1 MIIRQGIAA
10 DYPQLLDIW
19 LRAVRA
25 THHFLQPSDI
35 DALLP
40 QLRDVYFP
48 AVELWVAVDPDD
60 QPLGFIGFNENHVEM
75 LFVDPAHHRQG
86 IGRALLQRVLRHR
99 PHLEL
104 ACVASKVATFEA
116 MGFQVLAARGPQ
128 VLMSTRNYSA
138 DGMLAV
144 QDLAPIFQSTEV
156 RQIHAYLLKQHGKR
170 AMSDAEKQRDRLL
183 DQMTQQAQALVRE
196 RLIVH

>member
-48 AVELWVAVDPDD
+48 AVDLWVAEDTDD
-60 QPLGFIGFNENHVEM
+60 QPLGFIGVNENHVEM
-75 LFVDPAHHRQG
+75 LFVDPARHRQG
-86 IGRALLQRVLRHR
+86 IGRALLDFGR
-99 PHLEL
+99 
-104 ACVASKVATFEA
+104 
-116 MGFQVLAARGPQ
+116 
-128 VLMSTRNYSA
+128 
-138 DGMLAV
+138 
-144 QDLAPIFQSTEV
+144 QS
-156 RQIHAYLLKQHGKR
+156 RS
-170 AMSDAEKQRDRLL
+170 AMSVDVNEQNPQATAFYQHYGFVQTGRSPLDGEGRPFPLL
-183 DQMTQQAQALVRE
+183 HMNLPTRA
-196 RLIVH
+196 

>member
-86 IGRALLQRVLRHR
+86 IGRALLDFGR
-99 PHLEL
+99 
-104 ACVASKVATFEA
+104 
-116 MGFQVLAARGPQ
+116 
-128 VLMSTRNYSA
+128 
-138 DGMLAV
+138 
-144 QDLAPIFQSTEV
+144 QS
-156 RQIHAYLLKQHGKR
+156 RS
-170 AMSDAEKQRDRLL
+170 AMSVDVNEQNPQATAFYQRYGFVQTGRSPLDGEGRPFPLL
-183 DQMTQQAQALVRE
+183 HMSLPTRA
-196 RLIVH
+196 

>member
-1 MIIRQGIAA
+1 MMPTLAWPPLTGAPIRHQYTQDDTMIIRQGIAA

-48 AVELWVAVDPDD
+48 AVDLWVAEDTDD

-75 LFVDPAHHRQG
+75 LFVDPARHRQG
-86 IGRALLQRVLRHR
+86 IGRALLDFGR
-99 PHLEL
+99 
-104 ACVASKVATFEA
+104 
-116 MGFQVLAARGPQ
+116 
-128 VLMSTRNYSA
+128 
-138 DGMLAV
+138 
-144 QDLAPIFQSTEV
+144 QS
-156 RQIHAYLLKQHGKR
+156 RS
-170 AMSDAEKQRDRLL
+170 AMSVDVNEQNPQATAFYQHYGFVQTGRSPLDGEGRPFPLL
-183 DQMTQQAQALVRE
+183 HMNLPTRA
-196 RLIVH
+196 